1 MAAALLVICIH
12 TAPLASFSEPW
23 DFALKTL
30 ARLAVPF
37 FFTATGF
44 FLFAGRI
51 APGPRPARL
60 SPAVRRF
67 CAKTGALYAAATL
80 LYLPVSVY
88 GGKLEGLSFGALVRD
103 VVLDGTFYHL
113 WYLPAAIAGVLLVDC
128 LLRLP
133 GRQAW
138 PADHLPGRKAWPADG
153 LLRLPVHWLWPVGAV
168 SAALYLIGL
177 LGDSWY
183 GGGQAL
189 PALQALYRALFLHM
203 DYTRCGLFFAP
214 VFLWLGAVLRDL
226 PRPRLRVSA
235 MGLAVSAALLFGEAF
250 GLRALGW
257 PRHDSMY
264 LALLP
269 CTYFLFACLLAAR
282 GPSSPFLRDCSML
295 VYVLHPRMIVLVRGA
310 AQVLRLQKWLV
321 ENSLIH
327 FIAVAALSVAVSAA
341 AAAVL
346 PPARTA
352 LRQRLHLRE
361 KHPAG
366 RHIAPKTADT
376 APGAVYNTSAAN
388 RSAPEAAAADY
399 AACETVCAVSETGQT
414 MSEAAHPM
422 LPTTPAT
429 ARAWAQIDLDAIAH
443 NAQAL
448 QNCLP
453 RSCRLMAV
461 VKADAYGHGAPA
473 VAGRLW
479 RMGVRAFAVATLE
492 EGAELRRCGI
502 TGEILI
508 LGYTSP
514 TRVPELLRWRLS
526 QTAADAAHAAAL
538 SEAVCKKSVSRMVR
552 GKKALPVHIA
562 VDTGMHRLGIPAQ
575 DVRQAAQV
583 LQLPGLEVRGLFT
596 HLAVSD
602 SPLPEDEAF
611 TRGQLAAFA
620 AFARSL
626 RGMGCTLPPLHA
638 LASGGILNY
647 GQLPLQYARAGI
659 ALYGASGTRYSENHA
674 PDDTPGMLNR
684 KTGAPGAG
692 TRAAP
697 ALKPALSL
705 HARVV
710 SVRTVPEGAC
720 AGYGRAFCA
729 ARPALLAVVS
739 IGYADGVPR
748 TLGEGRGTALLRGAR
763 VPIVGRVCMDQ
774 LFVDATG
781 TGAAVG
787 DVVTLIGRDGDA
799 CITAEEAAAAAGTI
813 ANELLCR
820 IGTRTARVYS
830 AE

>member
-1 MAAALLVICIH
+1 MTARRGGRPFPAGECGGAGIDRFRMAAALLVICIH

-44 FLFAGRI
+44 FVFAGRI
-51 APGPRPARL
+51 APGPRPEGL

-67 CAKTGALYAAATL
+67 CVKTGALYAAATL
-80 LYLPVSVY
+80 LYLPVSIY
-88 GGKLEGLSFGALVRD
+88 GGKLKGLTFGALVRD

-113 WYLPAAIAGVLLVDC
+113 WYLPAAITGVLLVDC

-133 GRQAW
+133 CRRTW
-138 PADHLPGRKAWPADG
+138 RADRLPRLPGR
-153 LLRLPVHWLWPVGAV
+153 WLWPVGAV

-189 PALQALYRALFLHM
+189 PALQRLYRALFLHM

-226 PRPRLRVSA
+226 PRPRLRTSA
-235 MGLAVSAALLFGEAF
+235 VGLAVSAAFLFGEAF

-282 GPSSPFLRDCSML
+282 GPSLPFWRKCSML
-295 VYVLHPRMIVLVRGA
+295 MFVLHPMMIVLVRGA
-310 AQVLRLQKWLV
+310 AKVLRLQEWLV
-321 ENSLIH
+321 ENSLVH
-327 FIAVAALSVAVSAA
+327 FAAVAALSAAVSAA
-341 AAAVL
+341 MAAAQAA
-346 PPARTA
+346 ARKALRPRLRAKRLTERNTA
-352 LRQRLHLRE
+352 L
-361 KHPAG
+361 
-366 RHIAPKTADT
+366 
-376 APGAVYNTSAAN
+376 
-388 RSAPEAAAADY
+388 
-399 AACETVCAVSETGQT
+399 ETV
-414 MSEAAHPM
+414 
-422 LPTTPAT
+422 
-429 ARAWAQIDLDAIAH
+429 RAWAEIDLDAIAH
-443 NAQAL
+443 NARAL
-448 QNCLP
+448 QEYLP
-453 RSCRLMAV
+453 RGCRLMAV

-479 RMGVRAFAVATLE
+479 QMGVRAFAVATLE

-508 LGYTSP
+508 LGYTHP
-514 TRVPELLRWRLS
+514 DRVPELLRWRLS

-538 SEAVCKKSVSRMVR
+538 AGAVRERAVCKWGA
-552 GKKALPVHIA
+552 GKRTKALPVHIA
-562 VDTGMHRLGIPAQ
+562 VDTGMHRLGIPAE
-575 DVRQAAQV
+575 DARQTAQ
-583 LQLPGLEVRGLFT
+583 LLGLPELEVRGLFT

-602 SPLPEDEAF
+602 SLAPEDEAF
-611 TRGQLAAFA
+611 TRAQLAAFA
-620 AFARSL
+620 ALARSL

-647 GQLPLQYARAGI
+647 GHLPLHYARAGI
-659 ALYGASGTRYSENHA
+659 ALYGASGAPCPSDEAGTHGATNSVTRTSG
-674 PDDTPGMLNR
+674 TPGSCTPNSVTRTSGTPGSCTPHSGLSDS
-684 KTGAPGAG
+684 GAPGTASMPERSG
-692 TRAAP
+692 REAHAAP
-697 ALKPALSL
+697 ALRPALSL
-705 HARVV
+705 RARVV

-729 ARPALLAVVS
+729 ARPTRLAVVS

-748 TLGEGRGTALLRGAR
+748 ALGEGRGTALLRGTR

-774 LFVDATG
+774 LFVDATE
-781 TGAAVG
+781 TGASAG
-787 DVVTLIGRDGDA
+787 DVVTLIGQDGA
-799 CITAEEAAAAAGTI
+799 AAVTAEEAAAAAGTI
-813 ANELLCR
+813 SNELLCR
-820 IGTRTARVYS
+820 IGARTARVYRG
-830 AE
+830 E